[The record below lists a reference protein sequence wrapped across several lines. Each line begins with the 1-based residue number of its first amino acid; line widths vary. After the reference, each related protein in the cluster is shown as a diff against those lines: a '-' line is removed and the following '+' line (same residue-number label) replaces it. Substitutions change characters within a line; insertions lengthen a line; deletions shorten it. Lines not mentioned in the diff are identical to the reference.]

1 MRNTRLHCALAQL
14 MLILG
19 QVNLPAMAEDA
30 GLGWG
35 FECGCLQHRLEG
47 GGHYGLRR
55 PAKGSG
61 LVWNEATG
69 SDSRNWPPSP
79 MVNYEHVKIALRFAD
94 VVAPE
99 ADAVATYTVRPIGVP
114 VESLK
119 LNADGLKIA
128 SVKLDGAATEF
139 YSDGKNLTMK
149 FAKPLPS
156 DKSSVIEVGY
166 SISRP
171 TDGMT
176 FSPPIQTARDMAR
189 KFTPKARPRAIT
201 FGFLATTFQMFARAP
216 SLWWMFPKG

>member
-1 MRNTRLHCALAQL
+1 MRNNRFQCALAL
-14 MLILG
+14 MILLVG
-19 QVNLPAMAEDA
+19 GVSLPAMAEDA

-47 GGHYGLRR
+47 GGSFGFRR

-61 LVWNEATG
+61 LVWNEANG

-79 MVNYEHVKIALRFAD
+79 MVNYEHVKIALRFED
-94 VVAPE
+94 VVSPQ

-114 VESLK
+114 VESLM

-128 SVKLDGAATEF
+128 SVKLDGSATEF
-139 YSDGKNLTMK
+139 FSDGKNLTMK
-149 FAKPLPS
+149 FTKPLPN

-176 FSPPIQTARDMAR
+176 FSPPYPDRPGYGPQVHTQGQTD
-189 KFTPKARPRAIT
+189 
-201 FGFLATTFQMFARAP
+201 GNHY
-216 SLWWMFPKG
+216 WFPCHDFPNVRQSTELVVDVP